1 MTSDSSGYRGSN
13 PRQAEAR
20 RTRLAGFSEAGASE
34 GGAPPAGVSCDLLC
48 EDHVGTYELPF
59 ACVWIDGGW
68 TSEAT
73 GDDVAARVVGWRR
86 SRKQSR
92 P

>member
-1 MTSDSSGYRGSN
+1 MTSESSGYRGSN

-20 RTRLAGFSEAGASE
+20 RTRLADFSEAGA
-34 GGAPPAGVSCDLLC
+34 PPDGVSCDLLC

-68 TSEAT
+68 TSETT

-86 SRKQSR
+86 SRKQR
-92 P
+92 QP